1 MNYNL
6 KDILKNL
13 KIVVVSKQD
22 NIDKKEIDILN
33 LFFKDIII
41 INSAERAL
49 KRFVSLRPDVIIC
62 DIELPQMNGI
72 EFCKI
77 IKKINN
83 KIPIIISSKKSKKK
97 YLYEMIRLQIVD
109 FIKKPIKAEEFI
121 FTLNET
127 AKHILNGGNISIKLS
142 NGYIYSYKS
151 KTIKKDDSKEIKLT
165 KNEYR
170 LLELLLGNKEKTLT
184 TEEIFQHLWADED
197 ITCSAFKS
205 LVSRLRNKIGK
216 DSIKNKFG
224 IGYQLD

>member
-13 KIVVVSKQD
+13 KIVVVSKED

-83 KIPIIISSKKSKKK
+83 KIPIIISSTKSKKK

-121 FTLNET
+121 FILNET
-127 AKHILNGGNISIKLS
+127 AKYILNGGTVSIKLN

-151 KTIKKDDSKEIKLT
+151 KTIKKDDAKEIKLT

-170 LLELLLGNKEKTLT
+170 LLELLLANKEKTLT
-184 TEEIFQHLWADED
+184 KEEIFQHLWADES

-216 DSIKNKFG
+216 NSIKNKFG
-224 IGYQLD
+224 IGYQLN